1 MSSNESWMM
10 FRWFP
15 HKAPSQSSADASPGH
30 DSSDTHWTK
39 LRIFPLHPI
48 AMFQYWMAIKSTK
61 KLNQPSKHQSQ
72 GTHHVAASYRTVRS
86 FVLRENAIHMIQ
98 YTRLIDAFQF
108 FDSWLT
114 FPLGHDATQLA
125 MIIKSENAKYIEIP
139 NPIIEILADVSF
151 IESPMFTPALSHPW
165 THASSKWRA
174 GRHDR
179 LGVQWGQ
186 GSRYWNATLLS

>member
-1 MSSNESWMM
+1 
-10 FRWFP
+10 
-15 HKAPSQSSADASPGH
+15 
-30 DSSDTHWTK
+30 
-39 LRIFPLHPI
+39 
-48 AMFQYWMAIKSTK
+48 MFQYWMAIKSTK

-98 YTRLIDAFQF
+98 YTRLIDLFQF

-125 MIIKSENAKYIEIP
+125 MIIKSENGKYIEIP

-165 THASSKWRA
+165 THASSRWRA
-174 GRHDR
+174 GRHDWACNEAKAPEIGTPRCYPR
-179 LGVQWGQ
+179 LWRWYVLQ
-186 GSRYWNATLLS
+186 GICCNVTLSKLKAWFFSQNRRILLFG